1 VRREAEIASDDEM
14 SKISENLSGWP
25 SQSRKESTLNCLL
38 IETRGFIYK
47 REIKKRIKKTADLLE
62 EGKPETAG
70 MKTTAACV
78 EWLTWQGRKDKLMA
92 AFMKRL
98 WAWKVRKISLCK
110 KWDVCTGIAII
121 YIYFGELFEDGNRL
135 ISFVCKLRK

>member
-1 VRREAEIASDDEM
+1 
-14 SKISENLSGWP
+14 
-25 SQSRKESTLNCLL
+25 L

-78 EWLTWQGRKDKLMA
+78 E
-92 AFMKRL
+92 
-98 WAWKVRKISLCK
+98 
-110 KWDVCTGIAII
+110 
-121 YIYFGELFEDGNRL
+121 
-135 ISFVCKLRK
+135 